1 MKLTVD
7 DLPEKE
13 RNTYQIIQHLPLYEK
28 RVLWKLIRLANKDHI
43 CIIDSLT
50 PTINI
55 LIEKQL
61 VSINSSFKAR
71 NKISLFILRRSPFL
85 MKKLQVLGQEH

>member
-1 MKLTVD
+1 MKVTVD

-13 RNTYQIIQHLPLYEK
+13 RDIYLMIQGLPLQEK
-28 RVLWKLIRLANKDHI
+28 RILWKLIRLSNKDHI

-50 PTINI
+50 PTIHT

-61 VSINSSFKAR
+61 VTKNKSFKH
-71 NKISLFILRRSPFL
+71 KHKTSLFILRRSPFL
-85 MKKLQVLGQEH
+85 MKKLQVLGQID